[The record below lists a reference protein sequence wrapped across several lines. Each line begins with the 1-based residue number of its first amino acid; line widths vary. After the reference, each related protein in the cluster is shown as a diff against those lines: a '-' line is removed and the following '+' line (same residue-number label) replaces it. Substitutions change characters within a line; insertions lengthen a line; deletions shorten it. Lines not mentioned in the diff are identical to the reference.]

1 MFTIT
6 MKLHSIMKFSQ
17 VWMLEL
23 FVMMLDSS
31 YCVNAVV
38 MMIVVRV
45 ICSIFV
51 QRLVV
56 WLFELTFH

>member
-1 MFTIT
+1 
-6 MKLHSIMKFSQ
+6 
-17 VWMLEL
+17 MLEL

-45 ICSIFV
+45 IICSIFV

>member
-1 MFTIT
+1 
-6 MKLHSIMKFSQ
+6 
-17 VWMLEL
+17 MLEL

-38 MMIVVRV
+38 MMIFVRV
-45 ICSIFV
+45 LCSIFV

>member
-1 MFTIT
+1 
-6 MKLHSIMKFSQ
+6 
-17 VWMLEL
+17 MLEL

-31 YCVNAVV
+31 NCVNAVV
-38 MMIVVRV
+38 MMIAVRV

-51 QRLVV
+51 QHLVV

>member
-1 MFTIT
+1 
-6 MKLHSIMKFSQ
+6 MKFSQ

-38 MMIVVRV
+38 MMIAVRV